1 MLRINNL
8 KAGYGRQI
16 VVDLDDLQVDQGRSC
31 LIRGKSGSGKT
42 TLLYTI
48 GGLMPP
54 VSGSVQLAGTDIYGL
69 DEAARDSLRGK
80 KIGIVFQTLHLVKS
94 LIVMENIMLGAF
106 MAGAAQDRIW
116 AAELLERLGI
126 AGLGETPATAISQG
140 QAQRVAIARALLNK
154 PQLVLA
160 DEPTSSLDDASAAQ
174 VINLLKSLSAE
185 TGAALLVSSHDA
197 RIVNEFDQS
206 IIMEEAA

>member
-1 MLRINNL
+1 M
-8 KAGYGRQI
+8 
-16 VVDLDDLQVDQGRSC
+16 DLTKQ
-31 LIRGKSGSGKT
+31 RG
-42 TLLYTI
+42 
-48 GGLMPP
+48 M
-54 VSGSVQLAGTDIYGL
+54 VCA
-69 DEAARDSLRGK
+69 K

-94 LIVMENIMLGAF
+94 LTVMENIMLGAF

-116 AAELLERLGI
+116 AAELLGRLGI
-126 AGLGETPATAISQG
+126 AGLEDTPATAISQG

-174 VINLLKSLSAE
+174 VINLLKSLWAE

-197 RIVNEFDQS
+197 RIVNEFDQT
-206 IIMEEAA
+206 IMMGDAS